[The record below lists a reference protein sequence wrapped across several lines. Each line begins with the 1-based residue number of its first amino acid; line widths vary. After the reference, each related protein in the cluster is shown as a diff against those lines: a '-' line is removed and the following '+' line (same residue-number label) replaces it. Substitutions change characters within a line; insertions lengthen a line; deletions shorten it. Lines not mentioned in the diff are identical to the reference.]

1 MLWMNKPS
9 HRGHAIIFNVNIN
22 WAGEV
27 MAYSWWYPPRVY
39 DAVVQE
45 DMDADIPWVF
55 DGPRPDL
62 RLGDPHYSTAR
73 NFLTPVV
80 SSDAGVP
87 VTELPASYNRYINH
101 ERNLVERV
109 FADVKK
115 YPWFQSH
122 AAGGRQYDYDF
133 ITKMFIFSCHVH
145 NLRVR
150 WRGR

>member
-1 MLWMNKPS
+1 MSSWTTAS
-9 HRGHAIIFNVNIN
+9 YTRGGCHQKHAVTSPAQFTFTLKMMVCPQWEGLFIHSIF
-22 WAGEV
+22 
-27 MAYSWWYPPRVY
+27 
-39 DAVVQE
+39 
-45 DMDADIPWVF
+45 F
-55 DGPRPDL
+55 
-62 RLGDPHYSTAR
+62 
-73 NFLTPVV
+73 NFLARVV

-87 VTELPASYNRYINH
+87 VTELSASYNRYINH

-133 ITKMFIFSCHVH
+133 ITKMFIFSCHIH
-145 NLRVR
+145 NLGVR